1 MKVGRSQLLEWVNET
16 TECDYPKIESLSD
29 GIGFCQILDAYYDNF
44 TNEMVKLKF
53 NSKDKEDWQRN
64 FCVLNSILQKL
75 KSYKQIDPSKM
86 SMGNFSQN
94 FQFLQYLYEFISQNF
109 KQLPKKYQG
118 QKRRIEILKMQH
130 GKKVLNNL
138 KKYLPTHLLT
148 NDTLLKLDKNEYFNT
163 NDYEGTLNSE
173 GNFLESQNSFDEN
186 MSDELKQ
193 TLEKYS
199 IALKV
204 LEEDLNK
211 IVKSNK
217 KINSE
222 IPEIAEEREYYLK
235 KLQKIMDFCEEKKA
249 NTQNEETVKI
259 CDEIIK
265 KITYVPEDFE

>member
-64 FCVLNSILQKL
+64 FCVLNMILTKL
-75 KSYKQIDPSKM
+75 KSYKQIDPYKM
-86 SMGNFSQN
+86 STGNFSQN

-118 QKRRIEILKMQH
+118 QKRRIELLKMQY

-265 KITYVPEDFE
+265 KIKYVPEDFE

>member
-1 MKVGRSQLLEWVNET
+1 MKVGRSQLLEWINDT
-16 TECDYPKIESLSD
+16 IECDYPKIESLSD
-29 GIGFCQILDAYYDNF
+29 GIGFCQILDAYYDNL
-44 TNEMVKLKF
+44 TNEMTKLKF

-163 NDYEGTLNSE
+163 NDYEDNLNTD
-173 GNFLESQNSFDEN
+173 GNILESQNSFDEN
-186 MSDELKQ
+186 LSDEVKQ

-199 IALKV
+199 IVLKL

-211 IVKSNK
+211 MIKSNK
-217 KINSE
+217 KINSD
-222 IPEIAEEREYYLK
+222 IPDIQDEREYYLN
-235 KLQKIMDFCEEKKA
+235 KLQKIMDFCKEKKQ
-249 NTQNEETVKI
+249 NSQNEETGKI

-265 KITYVPEDFE
+265 KITYVPEDFK